1 MPCDSILREFTADGF
16 GAKMGELN
24 SKAQLEQWRKRKKS

>member
-1 MPCDSILREFTADGF
+1 LREITPDGF

-24 SKAQLEQWRKRKKS
+24 SGAQLEQWRKRKKS